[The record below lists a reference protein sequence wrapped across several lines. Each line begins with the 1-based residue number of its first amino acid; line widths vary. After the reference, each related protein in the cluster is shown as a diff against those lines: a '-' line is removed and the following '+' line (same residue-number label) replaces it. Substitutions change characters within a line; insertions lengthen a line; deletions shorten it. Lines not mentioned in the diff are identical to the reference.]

1 MKKKQEP
8 IFEACVGRDKT
19 ISMSSRC
26 DTSQNNQY
34 LTADAMPTP
43 SSPHFQML
51 ALRLWDFWGLC
62 LADRPNASFLEL
74 ATTIAYPGTCLLAMI
89 EACAVST
96 PAESKSVEAV
106 GEFQEEFPSL
116 LFIARTA

>member
-74 ATTIAYPGTCLLAMI
+74 ATTITYPGTCLLAND
-89 EACAVST
+89 
-96 PAESKSVEAV
+96 
-106 GEFQEEFPSL
+106 
-116 LFIARTA
+116 